1 MKKTH
6 LTIEPMTQNMP
17 KIIKMKFELKTQRIG
32 NMEWNGQNMVQC
44 HTLN

>member
-1 MKKTH
+1 
-6 LTIEPMTQNMP
+6 MTQNMQ

-32 NMEWNGQNMVQC
+32 NMEWNEQNVVQC